1 MTRSQIYTET
11 EEQIF
16 DAALKVFSMKGR
28 DGARMQE
35 IAEEAGINQA
45 LLHYYFRS
53 KEKLYAT
60 VFAHVFEEF
69 TSAART
75 PFEQDLPFDQFFE
88 TFIDRLVSIHAAH
101 PEISRLWVLENLA
114 GAPVIAQMMKEQ
126 METNPNLVP
135 KLFIAR
141 IQKAIDD
148 GEVRAVDPFQTFVTL
163 LGASV
168 FFFLAFPTLSAVNP
182 SLARDRDS
190 AIDER
195 KKHLF
200 DILYHGLEKK

>member
-1 MTRSQIYTET
+1 MRSQTYTET

-35 IAEEAGINQA
+35 IAKVAGINQA

-53 KEKLYAT
+53 KEKLYET

-75 PFEQDLPFDQFFE
+75 PFEENLPFDQFLE
-88 TFIDRLVSIHAAH
+88 TFIDRLISIHAAH

-114 GAPVIAQMMKEQ
+114 GAPVIAQMMREQ
-126 METNPNLVP
+126 MENNPNLVP

-141 IQKAIDD
+141 IQRAIND
-148 GEVRAVDPFQTFVTL
+148 GDVRSVDPFNTFVTL

-168 FFFLAFPTLSAVNP
+168 FFLSA
-182 SLARDRDS
+182 
-190 AIDER
+190 
-195 KKHLF
+195 
-200 DILYHGLEKK
+200 